1 MARQGYAVCV
11 NYVKSESEAQVV
23 RSAIEQAGGKA
34 IAWRTDVSREDEV
47 EALFAAVDRALG
59 PVSALVNNAG
69 VAGDRHAFVD
79 VEAEHFRR
87 MLDVHLLGTF
97 FCTRAAVVRMAKSR
111 GGSGGAIVN
120 VSSTA
125 ARTGGM
131 RLAPYVAAKAGIEGL
146 TRALGAELAAE
157 GIRVNAVAPGIIA
170 TAQQPLDDA
179 QWRER
184 AASTI
189 PLGRLGAPEE
199 VAEAILWLLSKE
211 ASYVTGT
218 VLDVA
223 GGR

>member
-1 MARQGYAVCV
+1 VP
-11 NYVKSESEAQVV
+11 
-23 RSAIEQAGGKA
+23 
-34 IAWRTDVSREDEV
+34 DVSREDEV
-47 EALFAAVDRALG
+47 AALFAAVDRAFG
-59 PVSALVNNAG
+59 PVTALVNNAG
-69 VAGDRHAFVD
+69 VASARGPFVD
-79 VEAEHFRR
+79 IEAEDFRR
-87 MLDVHLLGTF
+87 TLEIHLIGAFL
-97 FCTRAAVVRMAKSR
+97 CTKAAILRMATSR
-111 GGSGGAIVN
+111 GGAGGAIVN
-120 VSSTA
+120 LSSVA

-131 RLAPYVAAKAGIEGL
+131 RIAPYVVAKAGIEGL

-184 AASTI
+184 AASTV
-189 PLGRLGAPEE
+189 PLGRLGTPEE
-199 VAEAILWLLSKE
+199 VAEAILWLLSPE